1 MLSPLI
7 GWKFEMKN
15 YKYTT
20 TFSSVVKPVVSEE
33 KDKYLALASMM
44 ELEKF
49 LPEVDVE
56 KNVDLLPVAFNAFVA
71 NRVNKN
77 GDVVDT
83 DTAVAMYENFVNKPI
98 NIEHNRKSVVG
109 TILTAGFSR
118 FGSDEPLKKDEVKNL
133 KEPFNVTLGG
143 VIWKVVDETLA
154 DKIESSS
161 DPTSEEYMGI
171 SASWELGFSEYNLV
185 VLEREEKNIENA
197 LEITD
202 PDEVEKHMD
211 KLKGF
216 GGEGKFDDNSN
227 VYRKVINNVVPL
239 GIGLTENPAA
249 DVKGVLT
256 ENGIAE
262 QKALA
267 EESIKK
273 ETISQNT
280 KNTVKTKK
288 VEAMKIENLKDI
300 TDESLQTLTASAIH
314 EFIQES
320 LKKASEEYSSEKAD
334 KEESLKDAREQHETL
349 SKEHDSLKTQLE
361 DIKAQLEKLEAEKA
375 EKDKLDSFN
384 QRMASYDERFKLTDD
399 DRRVIASQ
407 IKDLDEEAFTELDKT
422 LSVLLSSK
430 ANSDEDEEAPA
441 EETAPA
447 EAPADAPAEA
457 PADAPA
463 EEAAPAEASA
473 SAVKEVVE
481 HAVDNA
487 KSETENIP
495 TSSPAEEP
503 TIFEKYGKAFA
514 MDQFDFTK

>member
-1 MLSPLI
+1 
-7 GWKFEMKN
+7 MKN

-20 TFSSVVKPVVSEE
+20 TFSSVIKPVVSEE
-33 KDKYLALASMM
+33 KDKYLALASMVQ
-44 ELEKF
+44 LEKF

-83 DTAVAMYENFVNKPI
+83 ETAVAMHDNFINKPI

-118 FGSDEPLKKDEVKNL
+118 FGSDEPLTKEQVKDL

-143 VIWKVVDETLA
+143 VVWKVVDQNLA

-161 DPTSEEYMGI
+161 DPTSEDYMGI
-171 SASWELGFSEYNLV
+171 SASWELGFTDYNLV
-185 VLEREEKNIENA
+185 VLEGEEKNIENG
-197 LEITD
+197 LEISD
-202 PDEVEKHMD
+202 PEEVEKHMD
-211 KLKGF
+211 KLRGF

-227 VYRKVINNVVPL
+227 IYRKVINNVVPL

-256 ENGIAE
+256 ENAATE
-262 QKALA
+262 EKALA
-267 EESIKK
+267 KESLKQ

-280 KNTVKTKK
+280 NKTVKTKK
-288 VEAMKIENLKDI
+288 VEAIMKIENLTEI

-320 LKKASEEYSSEKAD
+320 LKKASEEYSSKQTEQED
-334 KEESLKDAREQHETL
+334 SLNEAREQHETL

-361 DIKAQLEKLEAEKA
+361 DVKAQLEKLEAEKA
-375 EKDKLDSFN
+375 EAEKLESFN
-384 QRMASYDERFKLTDD
+384 QRMASYDERFKLTDE
-399 DRRVIASQ
+399 DRKVIASQ
-407 IKDLDEEAFTELDKT
+407 IRDLDEDAFAELDKT

-430 ANSDEDEEAPA
+430 ANADEEEEEAPA
-441 EETAPA
+441 EEAAPA
-447 EAPADAPAEA
+447 EAPAEEA
-457 PADAPA
+457 APA
-463 EEAAPAEASA
+463 EEPAPAEASA

-481 HAVDNA
+481 QAVDNA
-487 KSETENIP
+487 TSETVNIP
-495 TSSPAEEP
+495 ASAPAEEP
-503 TIFEKYGKAFA
+503 TVFEKYSKAFA
-514 MDQFDFTK
+514 MDQFDFSK

>member
-1 MLSPLI
+1 
-7 GWKFEMKN
+7 MKN
-15 YKYTT
+15 HKYTT

-33 KDKYLALASMM
+33 KDKYLALASMV

-49 LPEVDVE
+49 LPDVDVE

-98 NIEHNRKSVVG
+98 NIEHNRKSIVG

-118 FGSDEPLKKDEVKNL
+118 FGTDEPLDKKEVKDL

-143 VIWKVVDETLA
+143 VVWKIVDEGLA
-154 DKIESSS
+154 NKIESSS
-161 DPTSEEYMGI
+161 DPTSEDYMGI
-171 SASWELGFSEYNLV
+171 SASWELGFSDYNLV
-185 VLEREEKNIENA
+185 VLEGGEKNIENG
-197 LEITD
+197 LEISD

-216 GGEGKFDDNSN
+216 GGQGKFDDNSN
-227 VYRKVINNVVPL
+227 IYRKVVNNVIPL

-256 ENGIAE
+256 ENGVTE
-262 QKALA
+262 EKALA
-267 EESIKK
+267 EESLEK

-280 KNTVKTKK
+280 NKTVKTKK
-288 VEAMKIENLKDI
+288 VEAMKIENLTDI

-320 LKKASEEYSSEKAD
+320 LKQASEEYSSQKSEQ
-334 KEESLKDAREQHETL
+334 EESLKDAREQHETL

-375 EKDKLDSFN
+375 EKEKLEAFN
-384 QRMASYDERFKLTDD
+384 QRMASFDERFNLNDE
-399 DRRVIASQ
+399 DRKVLASQ
-407 IKDLDEEAFTELDKT
+407 IKDLDEEQFADFDKSV
-422 LSVLLSSK
+422 SVLLSSK
-430 ANSDEDEEAPA
+430 ARSEEDEAPA
-441 EETAPA
+441 EETAQA
-447 EAPADAPAEA
+447 EAPAEA
-457 PADAPA
+457 PEEAPA
-463 EEAAPAEASA
+463 EESVPAEASA
-473 SAVKEVVE
+473 SVVQEVVE
-481 HAVDNA
+481 QAVDNA
-487 KSETENIP
+487 KDEVVNIP
-495 TSSPAEEP
+495 TSAPAEEP
-503 TIFEKYGKAFA
+503 SIMERYGKAFA
-514 MDQFDFTK
+514 MDQFDINCKF